1 MGLYLP
7 NGICAEI
14 LNGELLC
21 KRVMRAKLAGS
32 LTEASVVRTEQIGVS
47 VRNGVVQLDG
57 HVGSLYEKWAA
68 ECAALRVTNVKSVA
82 SEIIVDLLL
91 EAALMSLKNEK

>member
-1 MGLYLP
+1 
-7 NGICAEI
+7 
-14 LNGELLC
+14 
-21 KRVMRAKLAGS
+21 MRAKLAGN

-57 HVGSLYEKWAA
+57 HVGRLYEKWAA